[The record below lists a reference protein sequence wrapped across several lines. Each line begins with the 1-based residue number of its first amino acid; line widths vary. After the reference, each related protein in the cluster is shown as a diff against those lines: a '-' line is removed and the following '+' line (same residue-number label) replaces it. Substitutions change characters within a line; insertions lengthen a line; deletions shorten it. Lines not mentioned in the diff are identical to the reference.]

1 VSFKQR
7 DKCKVTG
14 RKVNG
19 FRQARRSCPLWV
31 KSRHCTG
38 QM

>member
-1 VSFKQR
+1 LNEASFKQR

-19 FRQARRSCPLWV
+19 FALLAIQHSPRLS
-31 KSRHCTG
+31 S
-38 QM
+38 